1 MEAPCPAW
9 NAGYARQSG
18 LASALTRMLA
28 PTGEKNP
35 HCNICDSVNILA
47 AAATLP
53 ASGLCRFEL
62 SLEEG
67 NVSKPKPKAKSAKPK
82 AAKSK
87 VSRPAAAKAKSAN
100 ASKHAAKPA
109 PKPAKPAKPAPKLA
123 KPSGAVSGKSIMESA
138 QQIWL
143 AGLGAFAKAQEQGGS
158 MFETLLKEGSN
169 IEQKT
174 RKLASGK
181 VDDVRDAVESGVTQV
196 RERTQETW
204 DRLEQVFEDR
214 VSRAL
219 AKLGVPGKKEL
230 DDLLKRV
237 DELNRD
243 VRKLTGGGLRP
254 GLTQVMNNTVR
265 RARDD
270 LSDLARELED
280 AQLAA
285 KQTMKRTV
293 AQVKKAVKSA
303 RR

>member
-1 MEAPCPAW
+1 M
-9 NAGYARQSG
+9 
-18 LASALTRMLA
+18 
-28 PTGEKNP
+28 
-35 HCNICDSVNILA
+35 
-47 AAATLP
+47 
-53 ASGLCRFEL
+53 
-62 SLEEG
+62 
-67 NVSKPKPKAKSAKPK
+67 SKPKPKAKSAKPK
-82 AAKSK
+82 ATKSK
-87 VSRPAAAKAKSAN
+87 VSKPAAAKGKSAN
-100 ASKHAAKPA
+100 VSKHAAKPA
-109 PKPAKPAKPAPKLA
+109 PKLTKPALKNAKPT
-123 KPSGAVSGKSIMESA
+123 GAVSGKSIMESA

-143 AGLGAFAKAQEQGGS
+143 AGLGAFAKAQGQGGA
-158 MFETLLKEGSN
+158 MFETLLKEGSTL
-169 IEQKT
+169 EQKT
-174 RKLASGK
+174 RKLATGK
-181 VDDVRDAVESGVTQV
+181 VDDVRDAVESSVTQV

-237 DELNRD
+237 NELNRD
-243 VRKLTGGGLRP
+243 VRKITGGGLRP

-285 KQTMKRTV
+285 KQTVKRTV

>member
-1 MEAPCPAW
+1 M
-9 NAGYARQSG
+9 
-18 LASALTRMLA
+18 
-28 PTGEKNP
+28 
-35 HCNICDSVNILA
+35 
-47 AAATLP
+47 
-53 ASGLCRFEL
+53 
-62 SLEEG
+62 
-67 NVSKPKPKAKSAKPK
+67 SKPKPKAKSAKPK

-100 ASKHAAKPA
+100 TSKHAAKPA
-109 PKPAKPAKPAPKLA
+109 PKLAKPVPKLA

>member
-1 MEAPCPAW
+1 M
-9 NAGYARQSG
+9 
-18 LASALTRMLA
+18 
-28 PTGEKNP
+28 
-35 HCNICDSVNILA
+35 
-47 AAATLP
+47 
-53 ASGLCRFEL
+53 
-62 SLEEG
+62 
-67 NVSKPKPKAKSAKPK
+67 SKPKPKAKSAKPK

-87 VSRPAAAKAKSAN
+87 VSKPATAKAKSAN
-100 ASKHAAKPA
+100 ASKHAPKPA
-109 PKPAKPAKPAPKLA
+109 PKLAKPAPKLA

-143 AGLGAFAKAQEQGGS
+143 AGLGAFAKAQGQGGA

-169 IEQKT
+169 LEQKT
-174 RKLASGK
+174 RKLATGK

-285 KQTMKRTV
+285 KQTVKRTV
-293 AQVKKAVKSA
+293 AQVKRAVKSA

>member
-1 MEAPCPAW
+1 M
-9 NAGYARQSG
+9 
-18 LASALTRMLA
+18 
-28 PTGEKNP
+28 
-35 HCNICDSVNILA
+35 
-47 AAATLP
+47 
-53 ASGLCRFEL
+53 
-62 SLEEG
+62 
-67 NVSKPKPKAKSAKPK
+67 SKSKPKAKSAKPK
-82 AAKSK
+82 AVKSK
-87 VSRPAAAKAKSAN
+87 ASRPVAAKGKSAAA
-100 ASKHAAKPA
+100 PQRM
-109 PKPAKPAKPAPKLA
+109 PVKPAPKLA
-123 KPSGAVSGKSIMESA
+123 KQTSRPAKPTTAASGKSIMESA

-143 AGLGAFAKAQEQGGS
+143 AGLGAFAKAQEQGGA

-169 IEQKT
+169 LEHKT
-174 RKLASGK
+174 RKLATGK
-181 VDDVRDAVESGVTQV
+181 VDDVREAVESSVTQV

-230 DDLLKRV
+230 DDLLRRV

-270 LSDLARELED
+270 LSDLARELEE

>member
-1 MEAPCPAW
+1 M
-9 NAGYARQSG
+9 
-18 LASALTRMLA
+18 
-28 PTGEKNP
+28 
-35 HCNICDSVNILA
+35 
-47 AAATLP
+47 
-53 ASGLCRFEL
+53 
-62 SLEEG
+62 
-67 NVSKPKPKAKSAKPK
+67 SKPKPKAKSAKPK

-87 VSRPAAAKAKSAN
+87 VSRPAAAKTKSAN

-109 PKPAKPAKPAPKLA
+109 PKPAKPVPKLA

>member
-1 MEAPCPAW
+1 M
-9 NAGYARQSG
+9 
-18 LASALTRMLA
+18 
-28 PTGEKNP
+28 
-35 HCNICDSVNILA
+35 
-47 AAATLP
+47 
-53 ASGLCRFEL
+53 
-62 SLEEG
+62 
-67 NVSKPKPKAKSAKPK
+67 SKPKPKAKSAKPK

-87 VSRPAAAKAKSAN
+87 VAKPAAAKGKPAN

-109 PKPAKPAKPAPKLA
+109 PKPAKPAPKLA

-143 AGLGAFAKAQEQGGS
+143 AGLGAFAKAQGQGGA

-169 IEQKT
+169 LEQKT
-174 RKLASGK
+174 RKLATGK
-181 VDDVRDAVESGVTQV
+181 VDDVRDAVESGVSQV

>member
-1 MEAPCPAW
+1 
-9 NAGYARQSG
+9 
-18 LASALTRMLA
+18 
-28 PTGEKNP
+28 
-35 HCNICDSVNILA
+35 
-47 AAATLP
+47 
-53 ASGLCRFEL
+53 
-62 SLEEG
+62 
-67 NVSKPKPKAKSAKPK
+67 
-82 AAKSK
+82 
-87 VSRPAAAKAKSAN
+87 
-100 ASKHAAKPA
+100 
-109 PKPAKPAKPAPKLA
+109 
-123 KPSGAVSGKSIMESA
+123 MESA

-143 AGLGAFAKAQEQGGS
+143 AGLGAFAKAQGQGNA

-169 IEQKT
+169 LEQKT
-174 RKLASGK
+174 RKLATGK
-181 VDDVRDAVESGVTQV
+181 VDGVRDAVESSVTQV

-270 LSDLARELED
+270 LSDLARELEE

-285 KQTMKRTV
+285 KQTVKRTV

>member
-1 MEAPCPAW
+1 M
-9 NAGYARQSG
+9 
-18 LASALTRMLA
+18 
-28 PTGEKNP
+28 
-35 HCNICDSVNILA
+35 
-47 AAATLP
+47 
-53 ASGLCRFEL
+53 
-62 SLEEG
+62 
-67 NVSKPKPKAKSAKPK
+67 SKSKPKAKPAKPK
-82 AAKSK
+82 AAKSR
-87 VSRPAAAKAKSAN
+87 S
-100 ASKHAAKPA
+100 AKPA
-109 PKPAKPAKPAPKLA
+109 ATKGKASPAHKTAPARPAPKLA
-123 KPSGAVSGKSIMESA
+123 KSAPKLAKPAKGAPKLASKPASAPSGKSIMESA

-143 AGLGAFAKAQEQGGS
+143 AGLGAFAKAQEQGGAV
-158 MFETLLKEGSN
+158 FDTLLKEGSN
-169 IEQKT
+169 IERTT

-181 VDDVRDAVESGVTQV
+181 VDDVRGAVENGVTQV

-219 AKLGVPGKKEL
+219 AKLGVPGKQEL

-243 VRKLTGGGLRP
+243 VRKITGGVRP
-254 GLTQVMNNTVR
+254 ALSQVMNNTVR

-270 LSDLARELED
+270 LSDLARELEE

-285 KQTMKRTV
+285 KQTVKRTV

>member
-1 MEAPCPAW
+1 MSKATVKKKNDKAKARPAKAKTAKPAAPARHAMPRHAASRHPA
-9 NAGYARQSG
+9 ARKPEPK
-18 LASALTRMLA
+18 LAKT
-28 PTGEKNP
+28 P
-35 HCNICDSVNILA
+35 
-47 AAATLP
+47 
-53 ASGLCRFEL
+53 
-62 SLEEG
+62 
-67 NVSKPKPKAKSAKPK
+67 PKLAKSAKP
-82 AAKSK
+82 
-87 VSRPAAAKAKSAN
+87 AAA
-100 ASKHAAKPA
+100 P
-109 PKPAKPAKPAPKLA
+109 
-123 KPSGAVSGKSIMESA
+123 SGKSIMESA

-143 AGLGAFAKAQEQGGS
+143 AGLGAFAKAQEQGGAV
-158 MFETLLKEGSN
+158 FDTLLKEGSN
-169 IEQKT
+169 IERTT

-181 VDDVRDAVESGVTQV
+181 VGNVRDAVESGVSQV

-219 AKLGVPGKKEL
+219 AKLGVPGRKEL

-243 VRKLTGGGLRP
+243 VRKVTGGVRP
-254 GLTQVMNNTVR
+254 ALGQIMGNTVR

-270 LSDLARELED
+270 LSDLARELEE

-293 AQVKKAVKSA
+293 ASVKKAVKSA

>member
-1 MEAPCPAW
+1 M
-9 NAGYARQSG
+9 
-18 LASALTRMLA
+18 
-28 PTGEKNP
+28 
-35 HCNICDSVNILA
+35 
-47 AAATLP
+47 
-53 ASGLCRFEL
+53 
-62 SLEEG
+62 
-67 NVSKPKPKAKSAKPK
+67 SKPKPKAKSAKPK

-109 PKPAKPAKPAPKLA
+109 PKLAKSAPKLA

>member
-1 MEAPCPAW
+1 M
-9 NAGYARQSG
+9 
-18 LASALTRMLA
+18 
-28 PTGEKNP
+28 
-35 HCNICDSVNILA
+35 
-47 AAATLP
+47 
-53 ASGLCRFEL
+53 
-62 SLEEG
+62 
-67 NVSKPKPKAKSAKPK
+67 SKSKPKAKSAKLK
-82 AAKSK
+82 AVKSK
-87 VSRPAAAKAKSAN
+87 ASRPAAATGKSA
-100 ASKHAAKPA
+100 AAPRRA
-109 PKPAKPAKPAPKLA
+109 PVKPAPKLA
-123 KPSGAVSGKSIMESA
+123 KPQPRLAKPTPPVSGKSIMESA

-143 AGLGAFAKAQEQGGS
+143 AGLGAFAKAQEQGGA
-158 MFETLLKEGSN
+158 MFDTLLKEGSHL
-169 IEQKT
+169 EQKT
-174 RKLASGK
+174 RRLATGK

-219 AKLGVPGKKEL
+219 AKLGVPGRKDL

-270 LSDLARELED
+270 LSDLARELEE

-293 AQVKKAVKSA
+293 AKVKKAVKSA
-303 RR
+303 SR

>member
-1 MEAPCPAW
+1 
-9 NAGYARQSG
+9 
-18 LASALTRMLA
+18 
-28 PTGEKNP
+28 
-35 HCNICDSVNILA
+35 
-47 AAATLP
+47 
-53 ASGLCRFEL
+53 
-62 SLEEG
+62 
-67 NVSKPKPKAKSAKPK
+67 
-82 AAKSK
+82 
-87 VSRPAAAKAKSAN
+87 
-100 ASKHAAKPA
+100 
-109 PKPAKPAKPAPKLA
+109 
-123 KPSGAVSGKSIMESA
+123 MESA

-143 AGLGAFAKAQEQGGS
+143 AGLGAFAKAQEQGGAV
-158 MFETLLKEGSN
+158 FDTLLKEGSN
-169 IEQKT
+169 IERTT

-181 VDDVRDAVESGVTQV
+181 VDNVRGAVENGVTQV

-219 AKLGVPGKKEL
+219 AKLGVPGKQEL

-243 VRKLTGGGLRP
+243 VRKITGGVRP
-254 GLTQVMNNTVR
+254 ALSQVMNNTVR

-270 LSDLARELED
+270 LSDLARELEE

-285 KQTMKRTV
+285 KQTVKRTV

>member
-1 MEAPCPAW
+1 M
-9 NAGYARQSG
+9 
-18 LASALTRMLA
+18 
-28 PTGEKNP
+28 
-35 HCNICDSVNILA
+35 
-47 AAATLP
+47 
-53 ASGLCRFEL
+53 
-62 SLEEG
+62 
-67 NVSKPKPKAKSAKPK
+67 SKPKPKAKSAKPK

-100 ASKHAAKPA
+100 ASKHATKPA
-109 PKPAKPAKPAPKLA
+109 PKPAKPAPKLA

>member
-1 MEAPCPAW
+1 
-9 NAGYARQSG
+9 
-18 LASALTRMLA
+18 
-28 PTGEKNP
+28 
-35 HCNICDSVNILA
+35 
-47 AAATLP
+47 
-53 ASGLCRFEL
+53 
-62 SLEEG
+62 
-67 NVSKPKPKAKSAKPK
+67 VSKPKSKAKTAKPK

-87 VSRPAAAKAKSAN
+87 AAKPVAAKGKTATASRPA
-100 ASKHAAKPA
+100 
-109 PKPAKPAKPAPKLA
+109 PAKPAPKLA
-123 KPSGAVSGKSIMESA
+123 KPAPKLASKPSPKLSKRADSVSGKSIMESA

-143 AGLGAFAKAQEQGGS
+143 AGLGAFAKAQGQGNAV
-158 MFETLLKEGSN
+158 FETLLKEGSN
-169 IEQKT
+169 LEHKT
-174 RKLASGK
+174 RKLATGK
-181 VDDVRDAVESGVTQV
+181 VGDVRDAVENGVTQV

-270 LSDLARELED
+270 LSDLARELEE

-285 KQTMKRTV
+285 KQTVKRTV